1 LLQRFRVKR
10 IALLLDND
18 EAGWKAAEV
27 IGEKIQ
33 LLGIEVV
40 SAHLE
45 GAKDANELLV
55 ARGREAAA
63 EELRKAL
70 REASPLRVTGTV
82 EGKTMSAAAGRPS
95 RSSAPASSAGETR
108 DLPFTEEGAAPSEVA
123 RTQGQS
129 ASPPAPERDRP
140 SREAETPAMEVPEPP
155 VSSSS
160 KPHVTREEAGG
171 WRVAFGE
178 RTYRVRG
185 LTAAGFDRL
194 RVNLRVEAASRMHLD
209 TLDLYAHRS
218 RAGLVKELARLFE
231 REEEELAREVAS
243 LIETLEGLR
252 VEMAK
257 KSTEVSRAPRVEI
270 SEREKDEALRMLRA
284 PDLMERVLAD
294 FERVGCV
301 GEKTTLTVAYL
312 GTVSRLLEDPLGLM
326 IVSRSGAGKSSLQDA
341 VCEFVPEED
350 LVKYTRLTGQ
360 ALFYKEED
368 SLAHKVLAVDE
379 ERGAEEAAY
388 SIRNLQSAQVLSI
401 AATRTDPQTGKLR
414 TEEYRVRGPV
424 FIMFTTTSPE
434 AMDYETR
441 NRFVQAGVDESA
453 EQTRRILMKQR
464 QADTLEGVLRREE
477 GRLIRRRHHN
487 VQRLLR
493 PLRVVNPFAP
503 ALAYPDGRL
512 QMRREQKKY
521 LTLIKSIALLHQ
533 HQREVKRAR
542 RADVEIDYIEV
553 APSDIALANALA
565 RQVLGRSLDE
575 LAPPTRQL
583 LKHLVALT
591 ARGGDNARLF
601 TRQEVREA
609 TGWSDWQVRVHLHHL
624 IELEYVV
631 VASGRNGKRLTYEL
645 LFDGD
650 PEEDGRYLAGLVE
663 VGEVIER
670 RAAAEMNGDGE
681 HKRPATHRPAA
692 GPTATATVPSALGP
706 APRATGS
713 SRSVEISK

>member
-1 LLQRFRVKR
+1 V
-10 IALLLDND
+10 
-18 EAGWKAAEV
+18 
-27 IGEKIQ
+27 
-33 LLGIEVV
+33 
-40 SAHLE
+40 
-45 GAKDANELLV
+45 AK
-55 ARGREAAA
+55 
-63 EELRKAL
+63 
-70 REASPLRVTGTV
+70 
-82 EGKTMSAAAGRPS
+82 
-95 RSSAPASSAGETR
+95 
-108 DLPFTEEGAAPSEVA
+108 
-123 RTQGQS
+123 
-129 ASPPAPERDRP
+129 
-140 SREAETPAMEVPEPP
+140 VPEPP
-155 VSSSS
+155 VSSPA

-171 WRVAFGE
+171 WRVAFSE

-185 LTAAGFDRL
+185 LTAAGLDRL

-209 TLDLYAHRS
+209 TLDLYAHRG

-252 VEMAK
+252 VEMVK

-270 SEREKDEALRMLRA
+270 SEREKDEALKMLRA

-401 AATRTDPQTGKLR
+401 AATRADPTTGKLR

-453 EQTRRILMKQR
+453 EQTRRILTRQR
-464 QADTLEGVLRREE
+464 QADTLDGVLRREE
-477 GRLIRRRHHN
+477 ASFIRRKHHN

-493 PLRVVNPFAP
+493 PLRVVNPYAP
-503 ALAYPDGRL
+503 SLAYPDGRL

-542 RADVEIDYIEV
+542 RGNVEIDYIEV
-553 APSDIALANALA
+553 VPSDIALANELA

-575 LAPPTRQL
+575 LAHPTRQL
-583 LKHLVALT
+583 LRHLVDLT
-591 ARGGDNARLF
+591 ARSGEGERLF
-601 TRQEVREA
+601 TRADVREA
-609 TGWSDWQVRVHLHHL
+609 TGWSDWQVRVHLAHL
-624 IELEYVV
+624 VELEYVV
-631 VASGRNGKRLTYEL
+631 VASGRLGKRMTYEL

-670 RAAAEMNGDGE
+670 RAAAGTNGDGE
-681 HKRPATHRPAA
+681 PRTPATQRPAA
-692 GPTATATVPSALGP
+692 GPTTTPSAAAAHQSGAGASRAAMSTPSPRGPGAERPGLG
-706 APRATGS
+706 R
-713 SRSVEISK
+713 